1 MQETFSA
8 LLPTPIGDLIIC
20 CDKNFVTELSFAE
33 ILQKNVSEQQTHLE
47 VSEGNQNDLIRLAS
61 EQLREYFDGI
71 RTKFDFPL
79 RQNGTEFQQEVWTR
93 LLEIPYSATTS
104 YAKLATYKPLAIR
117 AIAAANGKNKLAIVI
132 PCHRVIG
139 SSGKLVGYAGGLWR
153 KQWLL
158 QHEKNSAQLGQAE
171 FDF

>member
-8 LLPTPIGDLIIC
+8 LLLTPIGDLIIR
-20 CDKNFVTELSFAE
+20 CDKNFVIEISFTE
-33 ILQKNVSEQQTHLE
+33 ILPENVAEHNINLAGSK
-47 VSEGNQNDLIRLAS
+47 GNQNELIRVAS
-61 EQLREYFDGI
+61 SQLQEYFDGS
-71 RTKFDFPL
+71 RTQFDFPL
-79 RQNGTEFQQEVWTR
+79 RQNGTEFQQEVWKR

-104 YAKLATYKPLAIR
+104 YAKFSTYKPLAIR

-139 SSGKLVGYAGGLWR
+139 ISGKLVGYAGGLWR

-158 QHEKNSAQLGQAE
+158 QHEKNVAQIGQAE
-171 FDF
+171 FNF